1 MLRRSVND
9 AHEERPG
16 VHIQAV
22 YGLTVRAVW
31 QFMHNVRT
39 NRVCSVYNMRLG
51 PPVNGAH
58 VIIRRNV
65 I

>member
-31 QFMHNVRT
+31 QFTHNV
-39 NRVCSVYNMRLG
+39 
-51 PPVNGAH
+51 
-58 VIIRRNV
+58 RRNV

>member
-1 MLRRSVND
+1 MLKRSVND

-31 QFMHNVRT
+31 QFTHNV
-39 NRVCSVYNMRLG
+39 
-51 PPVNGAH
+51 
-58 VIIRRNV
+58 RRNV
-65 I
+65 IQFHKMTVFAIVT

>member
-22 YGLTVRAVW
+22 YRLMVPAVW
-31 QFMHNVRT
+31 QFTRT
-39 NRVCSVYNMRLG
+39 MFALIASVAYNMRLG
-51 PPVNGAH
+51 PPMNGAH
-58 VIIRRNV
+58 EQ
-65 I
+65 